1 MTDKEE
7 IEILKNEISPLTK
20 QLLTDLSFILC
31 VLVIFL

>member
-1 MTDKEE
+1 MTNQEE
-7 IEILKNEISPLTK
+7 FEILQNEISPLTE

>member
-1 MTDKEE
+1 MTDREE
-7 IEILKNEISPLTK
+7 IEILKNEISPLAE